1 MRALQTKS
9 TEILENYTHYETGE
23 AISSRR
29 KHRTPQ
35 GRATPEELKG
45 TVLKDAMDDLANAL
59 GQ

>member
-9 TEILENYTHYETGE
+9 TEILENNTHYKTGA

-45 TVLKDAMDDLANAL
+45 TILKEAMDNLANAV